1 MVVESKESPS
11 TNKKRLTQMQQQ
23 TASEKFARRV
33 HLGILYIQLTLI
45 NVYGEEIE
53 VINYFEKDSSGFH
66 SSTSG
71 RLRLIYKKHLF

>member
-11 TNKKRLTQMQQQ
+11 TNKKRLTRMQQQ
-23 TASEKFARRV
+23 TGSEKFARRV

-45 NVYGEEIE
+45 NVYSEEIE
-53 VINYFEKDSSGFH
+53 VINYFAKDSSGFH

-71 RLRLIYKKHLF
+71 LLRPI